1 MPSTQPEGYVE
12 NPDFVPNP
20 TDAVGT
26 LDTSGTAG
34 SAHSKIEE
42 ITPIFDVARQQDLAT
57 AAKALDD
64 KDDSVD
70 AALVT
75 LPTGASIVNEDP
87 EAAKKRVAAAARR
100 QKDVDLTSSRQTAS
114 TKAAAEGGSP
124 SVETSVQGEG
134 GTDGGGTGSTGDG
147 KQGTSTT
154 QVKDGKST
162 TK

>member
-1 MPSTQPEGYVE
+1 MAKTSAPEGYVE

-34 SAHSKIEE
+34 TAHGKIEE
-42 ITPIFDVARQQDLAT
+42 VTPIFDVAKQQDLAT

-75 LPTGASIVNEDP
+75 LPTGSTIVNEDP
-87 EAAKKRVAAAARR
+87 DAAKRRVKEAAKAVKE
-100 QKDVDLTSSRQTAS
+100 VDLTSSRQTAS
-114 TKAAAEGGSP
+114 TKAAADGEAPGS
-124 SVETSVQGEG
+124 G
-134 GTDGGGTGSTGDG
+134 DGGTGTEI
-147 KQGTSTT
+147 
-154 QVKDGKST
+154 KDGKSVT
-162 TK
+162 T